1 MCLHHPAGRCPL
13 LVNALHPCCD
23 WFAPPSAAL
32 QAAASRSQLQILTLN
47 HNQLN
52 GE

>member
-1 MCLHHPAGRCPL
+1 MPRLRRAARCAQLVQQARLGRTRR
-13 LVNALHPCCD
+13 V
-23 WFAPPSAAL
+23 

-47 HNQLN
+47 HNQLD